1 MAQENLYYQVLVND
15 VEKGMTIAKDVLNSK
30 GEILLAKGF
39 KVITAATIRR
49 LLSQHGITLVN
60 ILVEETQS
68 SMQEPAHDK
77 GKTGVALD
85 GAGNEGLVR
94 VIDEFGGNRKDI
106 KESFNK
112 FVQKGNI
119 EKQEIEERINE
130 ILGIFKGNTNV
141 FQIMQNVKHL
151 DDVVYSHCHNVALI
165 SYTIGRW
172 LGLDEKDLEELALGG
187 MLADIGKTRVDE
199 KLLNKK
205 GMPTDNEIA
214 ELKEHSALGYEM
226 IKDYDFISER
236 VKKAV
241 LFHHERNDGSGYPL
255 GLKGD
260 EIPLFA
266 RIIAIAD
273 VYNALVSDRP
283 YRDRRTP
290 FGAIRVLETEYMDK
304 LDTGI
309 LYLFLRRIASNYT
322 GQRIL
327 LNNSERGEI
336 VFIPKYNI
344 HRPVIRLQES
354 GQVVDLNDSQ
364 YMSLDIAEFF

>member
-1 MAQENLYYQVLVND
+1 MVQENLYYQVLVND
-15 VEKGMTIAKDVLNSK
+15 VEKDMIIAKDVLNSK

-68 SMQEPAHDK
+68 SVQGPAYDK
-77 GKTGVALD
+77 GEISVALD
-85 GAGNEGLVR
+85 GINNKGLVG
-94 VIDEFGGNRKDI
+94 VADEFGSNREDI
-106 KESFNK
+106 KKSFNK
-112 FVQKGNI
+112 FIQKGKI
-119 EKQEIEERINE
+119 GKQEIEERINE
-130 ILGIFKGNTNV
+130 ILGIFKGKTNV

-151 DDVVYSHCHNVALI
+151 DDVIYSHCHNVALI
-165 SYTIGRW
+165 SYMIGRW
-172 LGLDEKDLEELALGG
+172 LKLDETDLEELALGG
-187 MLADIGKTRVDE
+187 MLSDIGKTQLDG

-205 GMPTDNEIA
+205 GLPTDNEFA

-241 LFHHERNDGSGYPL
+241 LFHHERIDGSGYPL
-255 GLKGD
+255 GLKGE

-273 VYNALVSDRP
+273 IYNALVSDRP
-283 YRDRRTP
+283 YRDKKTP

-327 LNNSERGEI
+327 LNNSQRGEI

-364 YMSLDIAEFF
+364 YMRLDIAEFF